1 MDNYQLDMDEKIQE
15 RIEEV
20 AHQFQRYLV
29 EFDFNSLDEI
39 TTDDFLG
46 WFYDQEGYQNEFVN
60 LATRSAFWKSNT
72 ALDVAT
78 DYAEHMINQK
88 EY

>member
-1 MDNYQLDMDEKIQE
+1 MGIYQPDLDDKTQE

-20 AHQFQRYLV
+20 ARQFQIYLV
-29 EFDFNSLDEI
+29 DFDFNGLDDI

-60 LATRSAFWKSNT
+60 LATRSAFWKSCA

-78 DYAEHMINQK
+78 DYAEHMIQQK

>member
-1 MDNYQLDMDEKIQE
+1 MGIYQPDIDDKIQE
-15 RIEEV
+15 RIEET
-20 AHQFQRYLV
+20 ASLFNRYLV
-29 EFDFNSLDEI
+29 EFDFNGLDEL

-46 WFYDQEGYQNEFVN
+46 WFYDREGYQNEFVS

-72 ALDVAT
+72 ALEVAT